1 MQEKVSD
8 MAVLALMFKCYFIQC
23 NNEIRPA
30 VSYIL
35 DALLIYVMQ
44 SSFDFTWLWAVRF
57 TMYASTLPNVWM

>member
-44 SSFDFTWLWAVRF
+44 SSFDFTWL
-57 TMYASTLPNVWM
+57 